1 MVVIIQDN
9 KMSLESRED
18 TSVQLLE
25 LSKSGTTKAKMKSS
39 LSISN
44 TQLRKILAELVD
56 KSFLQFIEPQQQYIT
71 THKGL
76 KVLNRDTKTISP
88 TTTLGNKKN

>member
-1 MVVIIQDN
+1 MIVIIQDN
-9 KMSLESRED
+9 NNNMSLESRED
-18 TSVQLLE
+18 TSAQLLE

-56 KSFLQFIEPQQQYIT
+56 KGFLQFIEPQQQYIT
-71 THKGL
+71 THKEL
-76 KVLNRDTKTISP
+76 KFLNREY
-88 TTTLGNKKN
+88 KNNLPNNIEK

>member
-1 MVVIIQDN
+1 MIVIIQDN
-9 KMSLESRED
+9 NMSLGSRDD
-18 TSVQLLE
+18 TSAQLLE

-56 KSFLQFIEPQQQYIT
+56 KGFLQFIEPQQQYIT
-71 THKGL
+71 THTGL
-76 KVLNRDTKTISP
+76 KFLNRE
-88 TTTLGNKKN
+88 

>member
-1 MVVIIQDN
+1 
-9 KMSLESRED
+9 MSFESRED
-18 TSVQLLE
+18 ISVQLPE
-25 LSKSGTTKAKMKSS
+25 LSKSGTTKSKMKSS

-56 KSFLQFIEPQQQYIT
+56 KGFLQFIEPQQQYIT

-76 KVLNRDTKTISP
+76 KFLNRKYKKTISQQRH
-88 TTTLGNKKN
+88 

>member
-1 MVVIIQDN
+1 
-9 KMSLESRED
+9 MSLESRDD
-18 TSVQLLE
+18 TSAQLLE
-25 LSKSGTTKAKMKSS
+25 LSKSGTIKAKMKSS

-56 KSFLQFIEPQQQYIT
+56 KGFLQFIEPPQQQYIT

-76 KVLNRDTKTISP
+76 KFLNRE
-88 TTTLGNKKN
+88 

>member
-1 MVVIIQDN
+1 MIVIIQDN
-9 KMSLESRED
+9 NMSFESRED
-18 TSVQLLE
+18 ISVQLLE

-39 LSISN
+39 LSVSN

-56 KSFLQFIEPQQQYIT
+56 KGFLKFIELQQQYIT

-76 KVLNRDTKTISP
+76 KFLNREYKKQSP
-88 TTTLGNKKN
+88 

>member
-1 MVVIIQDN
+1 
-9 KMSLESRED
+9 MSLESIED
-18 TSVQLLE
+18 ISVQLLE

-39 LSISN
+39 LSVS

-56 KSFLQFIEPQQQYIT
+56 KGFLQFIEPQHQYIT

-76 KVLNRDTKTISP
+76 KSLNREYKKQSP
-88 TTTLGNKKN
+88 

>member
-1 MVVIIQDN
+1 VVVIIQDN

-18 TSVQLLE
+18 ISVQLLE
-25 LSKSGTTKAKMKSS
+25 LSKSGTTKAKMKSR

-56 KSFLQFIEPQQQYIT
+56 KGFLQFIEPQQQYIT

-76 KVLNRDTKTISP
+76 KFLNREYKKQSP
-88 TTTLGNKKN
+88 

>member
-1 MVVIIQDN
+1 VIVIIQDN
-9 KMSLESRED
+9 NMSFESRED
-18 TSVQLLE
+18 TSAQLLE

-56 KSFLQFIEPQQQYIT
+56 KGFLKFIEPQQQYIT

-76 KVLNRDTKTISP
+76 KFLNREYKKQSP
-88 TTTLGNKKN
+88 

>member
-1 MVVIIQDN
+1 MVVIIHDN

-18 TSVQLLE
+18 ISVQLLE

-39 LSISN
+39 LSVSN

-56 KSFLQFIEPQQQYIT
+56 KGFLQFIEPQHQYIT

-76 KVLNRDTKTISP
+76 KSLNREYKKQSP
-88 TTTLGNKKN
+88 

>member
-1 MVVIIQDN
+1 VVVIIQDN
-9 KMSLESRED
+9 KMSLESKED
-18 TSVQLLE
+18 ISVQLLE
-25 LSKSGTTKAKMKSS
+25 LSKSGTTKAKMKSR

-56 KSFLQFIEPQQQYIT
+56 KGFLQFIEPQQQYIT

-76 KVLNRDTKTISP
+76 KFLNREYKKQSP
-88 TTTLGNKKN
+88 

>member
-1 MVVIIQDN
+1 MVIIQHN
-9 KMSLESRED
+9 NNMSLESRED
-18 TSVQLLE
+18 TSAQLLE

-56 KSFLQFIEPQQQYIT
+56 KRFLQFIELQQQYIT

-76 KVLNRDTKTISP
+76 KFLNREY
-88 TTTLGNKKN
+88 KNNLPNNDIEI

>member
-18 TSVQLLE
+18 ISVQLLE

-56 KSFLQFIEPQQQYIT
+56 KGFLQFIEPQQQYIT

-76 KVLNRDTKTISP
+76 KFLNREY
-88 TTTLGNKKN
+88 KKNLLILGKN

>member
-1 MVVIIQDN
+1 
-9 KMSLESRED
+9 MSLESIED
-18 TSVQLLE
+18 ISVQLLE

-39 LSISN
+39 LSVSN

-56 KSFLQFIEPQQQYIT
+56 KGFLQVIEPQQQYIT

-76 KVLNRDTKTISP
+76 NFLHREYKKQSP
-88 TTTLGNKKN
+88 